1 MALLLHLETATTMCS
16 VALSQEGKLL
26 DIIELNAGF
35 THAENLVA
43 FCDQLIKK
51 CGFTFQQLDAVVVS
65 KGPGSYTGLRIG
77 VAAAKGFC
85 YALNIPLIS
94 INTLQQLAK
103 QVLLQHTTEATLL
116 CPMIDARRMEVYCA
130 FYDLKAKEIQET
142 KAEIINENSF
152 RELLDK
158 HKIVF
163 FGDGAAKCKSIL
175 SGDHNALFLDDV
187 IPSAR
192 YMISLAEEK
201 YAQQKFEDVAYFEPF
216 YLKEFMLG
224 GN

>member
-1 MALLLHLETATTMCS
+1 LALLLHLETATTMCS

-26 DIIELNAGF
+26 DIEELDAGY

-43 FCDQLIKK
+43 FCDQLVRKRGYTYK
-51 CGFTFQQLDAVVVS
+51 ELDAVVVS

-116 CPMIDARRMEVYCA
+116 CPMIDARRMEVFCA
-130 FYDLKAKEIQET
+130 FYDLKANEIQET

-152 RELLDK
+152 RELLDN

-163 FGDGAAKCKSIL
+163 FGDGAAKCKSFL
-175 SGDHNALFLDDV
+175 SFHHNALFLEDV
-187 IPSAR
+187 IPSAQ

-216 YLKEFMLG
+216 YLKEFMFG